1 MTRFGKILVILIA
14 FVSLAFAGF
23 AMVVFYAGPNWAEMA
38 GQIEG
43 YKFTL
48 STGENPT
55 WSAVK
60 ARGDVNVASDKNLA
74 KVIDAVLTDKLKDI
88 DAEVADYSGRLPPL
102 TAELAATSA
111 ANALDIPALE
121 AYIVAER
128 ARLVALNAQ
137 VATLEA
143 SVLAQTDKAQKI
155 ENIAS
160 ARRDDKFRLDGQ
172 LAEIRADQYRLKA
185 ILRDLA
191 EELEQVNG
199 NLERAGERQDNL
211 KRDVESNDYNP
222 VAVPPAGKSADL

>member
-1 MTRFGKILVILIA
+1 MTRIGKILVVLIA

-23 AMVVFYAGPNWAEMA
+23 SIVVSYAGPNWPEIA

-60 ARGDVNVASDKNLA
+60 ARGDVSVASDKNLA

-88 DAEVADYSGRLPPL
+88 DAEVADYSGRIPPL

-111 ANALDIPALE
+111 ANAVDIPALE

-128 ARLVALNAQ
+128 ARLVALNTQ
-137 VATLEA
+137 VAGLEA
-143 SVLAQTDKAQKI
+143 QVLAQTDKAQKI
-155 ENIAS
+155 ENIAG

-172 LAEIRADQYRLKA
+172 LAEIRADQYRLGA

-199 NLERAGERQDNL
+199 NLERAGERQSNL
-211 KRDVESNDYNP
+211 QKDLYSPE
-222 VAVPPAGKSADL
+222 AEPPAEKSAGL